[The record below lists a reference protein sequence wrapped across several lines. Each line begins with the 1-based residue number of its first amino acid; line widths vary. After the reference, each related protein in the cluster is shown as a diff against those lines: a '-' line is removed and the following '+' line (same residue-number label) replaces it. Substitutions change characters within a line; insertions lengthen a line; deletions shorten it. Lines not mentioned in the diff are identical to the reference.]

1 MLLFQSKSRSFQAHR
16 LSVVR
21 PRSWRLFVPDFHL
34 ADLRQLLRRLY
45 ADFLN
50 DPVLDLLELLAAE
63 LRTLLL
69 STGKKCQVRDV
80 LFRFILVATY
90 AARKLG
96 HQLLV
101 VLVFKGIFFPLLIQE
116 PFFVAI
122 KDLL

>member
-1 MLLFQSKSRSFQAHR
+1 M
-16 LSVVR
+16 R

-50 DPVLDLLELLAAE
+50 DPVLDLLQLLAAE
-63 LRTLLL
+63 LWTLLL

-80 LFRFILVATY
+80 LFRFVLGATY

-101 VLVFKGIFFPLLIQE
+101 VLVFIGIFFPLLIQE
-116 PFFVAI
+116 PFFVAV